1 MKLIKT
7 LTAAAAGVLLSTAA
21 WAEHIDVSDAY
32 FRASG
37 AMAKAGAAFMNI
49 TNNTDHEIHLVG
61 ASSDIAKRVELH
73 THLMSDGLMKMV
85 EIEGGITIPPGMTH
99 AMARGGDHV
108 MFMGLTEVPAEDSMV
123 MLTLIFEDGTKV
135 MVHAPVG
142 EGPSDHMGHDDH
154 AGHGEGEHQGHSDH
168 N

>member
-1 MKLIKT
+1 MNLIKT
-7 LTAAAAGVLLSTAA
+7 FTAAAAGVLLSTAA
-21 WAEHIDVSDAY
+21 WADHIDVSDAY

-49 TNNTDHEIHLVG
+49 TNNTDQEIHLVG
-61 ASSDIAKRVELH
+61 ARSDIAKRVELH

-85 EIEGGITIPPGMTH
+85 EIEGGIYIPPGMTH
-99 AMARGGDHV
+99 AMERGGDHV
-108 MFMGLTEVPAEDSMV
+108 MFMGLTEVPAEGGMV
-123 MLTLIFEDGTKV
+123 MLTLIFEDGTEV

-142 EGPSDHMGHDDH
+142 EAA
-154 AGHGEGEHQGHSDH
+154 AGGMANMGHSDH

>member
-1 MKLIKT
+1 MNRIKT
-7 LTAAAAGVLLSTAA
+7 FAAAAAGVLFSTAA
-21 WAEHIDVSDAY
+21 WAGDIDVDGAY

-37 AMAKAGAAFMNI
+37 AMAKAGAAFMTI

-61 ASSDIAKRVELH
+61 ASSDIAKMVELH
-73 THLMSDGLMKMV
+73 THLMEDGLMKMV
-85 EIEGGITIPPGMTH
+85 EIEGGIYIPAGVTH
-99 AMARGGDHV
+99 ALERGGDHV
-108 MFMGLTEVPAEDSMV
+108 MFMGLTEVPAEGGMV
-123 MLTLIFEDGTKV
+123 MLTLKFEDGTMV